1 METVSFDLIKRIR
14 KHIQRQERM
23 SQMIPVRRKWT
34 GITASIDV
42 LEDSS
47 WAIEYYFQNEYP
59 SDTRG
64 KYLFTYGL
72 LQALFVQ
79 QAAADNVYNVF
90 FDQKV
95 DWKKDF
101 PKAYEVREMRND
113 VVGHP
118 LDRNK
123 ENHHFFIYLIQSFMK
138 KESISY
144 IKDDVDAGKSKSF
157 DVNLMD
163 SIEDS
168 AKCINHVLTKVLEK
182 LDSEHKA
189 YIEKFKDVKMVE
201 IFRGLSYAH
210 EKIICR
216 DPIMGEV
223 EYKMTKEMVKN
234 CRDEIAKRYGSENS
248 FEAYNMVFKEIDEL
262 YDLIDNEVPNSNMS
276 KKDDVAYRLK
286 ENLLS
291 KLEELEDLCK
301 ETDEYFED
309 EFEGFEVVK

>member
-1 METVSFDLIKRIR
+1 METASFDLIKRIR

-47 WAIEYYFQNEYP
+47 WAIEYYCKNEYP
-59 SDTRG
+59 SDMRG

-79 QAAADNVYNVF
+79 QDAADNIYKVF
-90 FDQKV
+90 LEKKIN
-95 DWKKDF
+95 WKTDF
-101 PKAYEVREMRND
+101 PKAYDVREIRND
-113 VVGHP
+113 VTGHP
-118 LDRNK
+118 LNRDN
-123 ENHHFFIYLIQSFMK
+123 HFFIYLIQAFMK

-144 IKDDVDAGKSKSF
+144 IKDDVNVGQSKSF
-157 DVNLMD
+157 DVDLMA

-168 AKCINHVLTKVLEK
+168 AKCINQVLTKVLEK

-189 YIEKFKDVKMVE
+189 YIDKFKDVKMVDF
-201 IFRGLSYAH
+201 FRGLSYAH

-262 YDLIDNEVPNSNMS
+262 YDLIDNEVPNSNMLR
-276 KKDDVAYRLK
+276 KEDVAYRLK